1 MIRNEGGCH
10 CQQFRFYTEF
20 DPLLI
25 VQCSCQSCRKLL
37 RSINFGTLFGEDEVT
52 FKGETKTYEYL
63 GGSGLPMVNYN
74 CPNCSSICYRKG
86 KAFEGLVGIP
96 LGAYDNPQKFEPNI
110 EIWTSQKLP
119 WLRDNGCIKESFED
133 SGLMQRIE
141 AMMVNMDQR
150 G

>member
-1 MIRNEGGCH
+1 
-10 CQQFRFYTEF
+10 
-20 DPLLI
+20 
-25 VQCSCQSCRKLL
+25 
-37 RSINFGTLFGEDEVT
+37 
-52 FKGETKTYEYL
+52 
-63 GGSGLPMVNYN
+63 MVNYN

-110 EIWTSQKLP
+110 EIQTSQKLP

-150 G
+150 GQLELKVI